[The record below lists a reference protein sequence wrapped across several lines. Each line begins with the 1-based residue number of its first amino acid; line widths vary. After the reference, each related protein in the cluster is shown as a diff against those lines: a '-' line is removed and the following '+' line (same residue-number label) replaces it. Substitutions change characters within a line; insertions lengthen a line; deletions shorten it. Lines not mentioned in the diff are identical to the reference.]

1 MSIADDAAARAN
13 SRLVQGRQPKQI
25 HAREYRKN
33 QRLAGTGSRPG
44 RHRQPARCDRWFSPG
59 HLLKIGNQLAEKT
72 VGQSQW
78 SDEATRRDSTLPRT
92 WSAERPCLPRKVLG
106 IDPNSKRAG
115 SIRSALRSRFD
126 RTTYVRGFGPWS
138 DDRRSDRENCEPS
151 DGAEITRGESAQF
164 AFQNLIFVA
173 VVRPSR
179 PRPSEPVARANPRVP
194 QKMAPRTEGLVA
206 GPSLCVGW
214 VHPPR
219 THECFRLIRAVSRPR
234 QKEPRQQG
242 RRGQVRCG
250 VRVHPP
256 PAPAA

>member
-1 MSIADDAAARAN
+1 
-13 SRLVQGRQPKQI
+13 
-25 HAREYRKN
+25 
-33 QRLAGTGSRPG
+33 
-44 RHRQPARCDRWFSPG
+44 
-59 HLLKIGNQLAEKT
+59 
-72 VGQSQW
+72 
-78 SDEATRRDSTLPRT
+78 
-92 WSAERPCLPRKVLG
+92 
-106 IDPNSKRAG
+106 
-115 SIRSALRSRFD
+115 
-126 RTTYVRGFGPWS
+126 
-138 DDRRSDRENCEPS
+138 
-151 DGAEITRGESAQF
+151 
-164 AFQNLIFVA
+164 LIFVA

-242 RRGQVRCG
+242 RRGQVCCG

-256 PAPAA
+256 PLLQLSASLGMEVPSFGGSMGKGLTHVTLTPLRPASVRRYSPTMTAPTSAVYFFLSSSLGCTCCCCCCWACSTVAGRS